1 MPPIGILETEKSCRA
16 VVIRRF
22 VARSE
27 SRGDEEVEVWLG
39 ARHGE
44 EEAQESVAT
53 DTYLQQHLETG
64 FAKRGKEPPIQEKAV
79 SRTTNLFIILNNQ
92 PFHNLNLIF
101 LKAVARGKAARVY
114 GLKIYNKLTTCVCR
128 KCTESNLFLLIC
140 NDLKSGKRREFDWPP
155 YTAPGLFLLRVPL
168 VGCASRGNSLQ
179 PKKISGAGGGGC
191 RDGRRS
197 RCGSFGFPCGFRS
210 STFRSGWNKRDAS
223 FLP

>member
-101 LKAVARGKAARVY
+101 LKAV
-114 GLKIYNKLTTCVCR
+114 
-128 KCTESNLFLLIC
+128 S
-140 NDLKSGKRREFDWPP
+140 
-155 YTAPGLFLLRVPL
+155 
-168 VGCASRGNSLQ
+168 
-179 PKKISGAGGGGC
+179 
-191 RDGRRS
+191 
-197 RCGSFGFPCGFRS
+197 
-210 STFRSGWNKRDAS
+210 
-223 FLP
+223 

>member
-79 SRTTNLFIILNNQ
+79 SRTTNLFIIL
-92 PFHNLNLIF
+92 
-101 LKAVARGKAARVY
+101 
-114 GLKIYNKLTTCVCR
+114 T
-128 KCTESNLFLLIC
+128 
-140 NDLKSGKRREFDWPP
+140 
-155 YTAPGLFLLRVPL
+155 
-168 VGCASRGNSLQ
+168 
-179 PKKISGAGGGGC
+179 
-191 RDGRRS
+191 
-197 RCGSFGFPCGFRS
+197 
-210 STFRSGWNKRDAS
+210 
-223 FLP
+223 